1 MTWRGKRITVMGL
14 GLLGR
19 GINITKF
26 LAEEGAELVVTDL
39 KTKEEL
45 EPALRELAGHPGITY
60 VLGGHRLENF
70 KNRDMVIKAAGVPLD
85 SPFIAE
91 AKKHTIPVE
100 MDASLFARLTE
111 ATVVGVTGT
120 RGKSTTTHAL
130 YEILQR
136 ASEGTARRIYLGG
149 NVRGTAT
156 LPLLREAKGGDIVV
170 MELDSW
176 QLQGFGEAG
185 ISPHVAVFVTFMP
198 DHMNYYHGD
207 MEQYFRDKSCIFR
220 FQKSGDHFVT
230 NKTILEE
237 IEKRH
242 IPIPGTLHLLPN
254 TEYSIKSPLLG
265 EHNQTNLAHAREAAR
280 ALGVPENIIETSLQ
294 NFKGLPGR
302 MEHIA
307 DVKGVAVYNDTNATT
322 PDATRAALKALS
334 RKKNIVLI
342 MGGADK
348 NLDMSPLIKNLG
360 AYCKAVVLLPGTGTD
375 RIRPALAAENVALKD
390 AESMKDAVTRAFHT
404 AEAGDIVLLSPAFAS
419 FGLFKNEYDRGDQFN
434 STVRMIDR
442 RVYCIGIGGIGLS
455 ALARL
460 LHHEGNE
467 VSGSDLNPSVITEA
481 LEREGIH
488 VFIGHDAAHVAPGTD
503 TVIYSAAVSDD
514 NPELR
519 RARELG
525 IAALTYPQALGE
537 VTKRYKTIAVAGTH
551 GKTTTT
557 AMIAR
562 IFQKVGLKPTVILG
576 SLFSEE
582 KTNFIPGAGDYFVVE
597 ACEYRRSFLNL
608 HPWILVITNIEAE
621 HLDYY
626 RDLADVQSA
635 FDELAAQV
643 LPGGRIIRERDYA
656 QEETPP
662 LRVIGEHNR
671 RNAQAALA
679 AARAAGIAPDTARAA
694 LAEFTGTWRRQ
705 EYKGKTKHG
714 ALVYD
719 DYAHHPTEIKATLA
733 AFRGKFPKE
742 RIIAV
747 FQPHLYSR
755 TKQFMNDFAESFGDA
770 DKVIIM
776 PIYASREKNDPSV
789 SGEILAGKI
798 KEGEFYENTEKLR
811 MLLEKEAGG
820 TVIVALG
827 AGDIYKLAESLAHD
841 PT

>member
-1 MTWRGKRITVMGL
+1 MGL

-19 GINITKF
+19 GIHVTKF
-26 LAEEGAELVVTDL
+26 LAEEGAELIVTDL

-45 EPALRELAGHPGITY
+45 EPSLTQLAGCSNITY
-60 VLGGHRLENF
+60 VLGEHRLEDF
-70 KNRDMVIKAAGVPLD
+70 VNRDMVIKAAGVPLD

-91 AKKHTIPVE
+91 AKKHNIPVE

-111 ATVVGVTGT
+111 ATLVGVTGT

-130 YEILQR
+130 YEILQK

-149 NVRGTAT
+149 NVRGAAT
-156 LPLLREAKGGDIVV
+156 LPLLREAKRGDIVV

-185 ISPHVAVFVTFMP
+185 LSPHVAVFVTFMP
-198 DHMNYYHGD
+198 DHMNYYRGD
-207 MEQYFRDKSCIFR
+207 MEQYFADKSCVFR
-220 FQKSGDHFVT
+220 FQKPGDHFIT

-237 IEKRH
+237 IEKRR
-242 IPIPGTLHLLPN
+242 IPIPGILHLLPN
-254 TEYSIKSPLLG
+254 TEYLIKSPLLG
-265 EHNQTNLAHAREAAR
+265 EHNQMNLAHAREAAR
-280 ALGVPENIIETSLQ
+280 ALEVPESVIETALQ

-302 MEHIA
+302 LERIA
-307 DVKGVAVYNDTNATT
+307 DITGVTVYNDTNATT
-322 PDATRAALKALS
+322 PDATHAALKALG
-334 RKKNIVLI
+334 KEKNIILI

-360 AYCKAVVLLPGTGTD
+360 TYCKAVILLPGTGTS
-375 RIRPALAAENVALKD
+375 RIRPALAAENITLKD
-390 AESMKDAVTRAFHT
+390 VESMREAVTQAFH
-404 AEAGDIVLLSPAFAS
+404 AAGAGDIVLLSPAFAS

-434 STVRMIDR
+434 NAVKMIDIGNQSLSKTR
-442 RVYCIGIGGIGLS
+442 RVHCIGIGGIGLS

-460 LHHEGNE
+460 LHHEGNK
-467 VSGSDLNPSVITEA
+467 VSGSDLNPSLITEA
-481 LEREGIH
+481 LEREGIR
-488 VFIGHDAAHVAPGTD
+488 VFTGHNAAHVTPDTD
-503 TVIYSAAVSDD
+503 TVIYSVAVSDD

-519 RARELG
+519 RAHELG

-537 VTKRYKTIAVAGTH
+537 VTRRYKTIAIAGTH

-557 AMIAR
+557 AMVAR
-562 IFQKVGLKPTVILG
+562 IFQKAGLKPTVILG

-582 KTNFIPGAGDYFVVE
+582 KTNFIHGEGVYFIVE
-597 ACEYRRSFLNL
+597 ACEYQRSFLNL
-608 HPWILVITNIEAE
+608 HPWILVITNIETE

-626 RDLADVQSA
+626 RDLADIQSA

-643 LPGGRIIRERDYA
+643 LPGGRVIREHDYA
-656 QEETPP
+656 QDEVPP

-679 AARAAGIAPDTARAA
+679 AARAAGIAGDTARAA

-733 AFRGKFPKE
+733 AFRGKFPEE

-770 DKVIIM
+770 NKVIIM
-776 PIYASREKNDPSV
+776 PIYAAREKNDPGV

-811 MLLEKEAGG
+811 TLLEKEGSG
-820 TVIVALG
+820 TIIIALG
-827 AGDIYKLAESLAHD
+827 AGDIYKLAESLTHD
-841 PT
+841 SA